1 MGGRGGSYSR
11 SGFLG
16 PHGKQKTVEEA
27 LAGANPHYREG
38 REWQQNC
45 QRCIYAY
52 EMQRRGYD
60 VEALPRIF
68 DGTDR
73 LPYMYDKNGWLAVM
87 DGAKAVDFPSRN
99 TIQKMADQMANWGDG
114 ARAIV
119 RVQWKWRNAT
129 GTSCLCRRTSARA
142 TAMAAKTPEITSG
155 GRASSTAERAERLTC
170 RFLWNPRGTAPARAC
185 AAGTAATASAPATCG
200 TIHTRSSTLRRTREL
215 LTLVRSSAGRNRASG
230 AQKQSWSAFV
240 QPLRQRRTRA

>member
-16 PHGKQKTVEEA
+16 PRGKQKTVDEA
-27 LAGANPHYREG
+27 LAGSNPHYREG

-87 DGAKAVDFPSRN
+87 DGAKAVDFPSETPFRKWQ
-99 TIQKMADQMANWGDG
+99 I
-114 ARAIV
+114 
-119 RVQWKWRNAT
+119 KWRT
-129 GTSCLCRRTSARA
+129 G
-142 TAMAAKTPEITSG
+142 AMVPAQSFVSN
-155 GRASSTAERAERLTC
+155 GRAAGPAMCLWPNSKRAVLFSWTRRPGAMLTFTPIWIRRSRARLNLSGSTT
-170 RFLWNPRGTAPARAC
+170 
-185 AAGTAATASAPATCG
+185 
-200 TIHTRSSTLRRTREL
+200 
-215 LTLVRSSAGRNRASG
+215 
-230 AQKQSWSAFV
+230 
-240 QPLRQRRTRA
+240 

>member
-16 PHGKQKTVEEA
+16 PRGKQKTVDEA
-27 LAGANPHYREG
+27 LAGSNPHYREG

-73 LPYMYDKNGWLAVM
+73 LPYMYDKTAGLQLWTA
-87 DGAKAVDFPSRN
+87 
-99 TIQKMADQMANWGDG
+99 QKLLTFLPGTPFRKWQ
-114 ARAIV
+114 I
-119 RVQWKWRNAT
+119 KWRTGAT
-129 GTSCLCRRTSARA
+129 VPAQSFVSN
-142 TAMAAKTPEITSG
+142 
-155 GRASSTAERAERLTC
+155 GRAAGPAMYLWPNSKRAAQSSWTRRPGAMLTSTSIWIRRSRARPNLS
-170 RFLWNPRGTAPARAC
+170 G
-185 AAGTAATASAPATCG
+185 
-200 TIHTRSSTLRRTREL
+200 STT
-215 LTLVRSSAGRNRASG
+215 
-230 AQKQSWSAFV
+230 
-240 QPLRQRRTRA
+240 

>member
-99 TIQKMADQMANWGDG
+99 TIQKMAD
-114 ARAIV
+114 
-119 RVQWKWRNAT
+119 
-129 GTSCLCRRTSARA
+129 
-142 TAMAAKTPEITSG
+142 
-155 GRASSTAERAERLTC
+155 
-170 RFLWNPRGTAPARAC
+170 
-185 AAGTAATASAPATCG
+185 
-200 TIHTRSSTLRRTREL
+200 
-215 LTLVRSSAGRNRASG
+215 
-230 AQKQSWSAFV
+230 
-240 QPLRQRRTRA
+240 

>member
-16 PHGKQKTVEEA
+16 PRGKQKTVDEA
-27 LAGANPHYREG
+27 LAGSNPHYREG

-52 EMQRRGYD
+52 EMQRRGYY

-68 DGTDR
+68 DVTDR

-119 RVQWKWRNAT
+119 RVQWKGGGPAMYLWPNSKRAAQSSWT
-129 GTSCLCRRTSARA
+129 RRPGAMLTSTSIWIRRSRAR
-142 TAMAAKTPEITSG
+142 PNLSG
-155 GRASSTAERAERLTC
+155 STT
-170 RFLWNPRGTAPARAC
+170 
-185 AAGTAATASAPATCG
+185 
-200 TIHTRSSTLRRTREL
+200 
-215 LTLVRSSAGRNRASG
+215 
-230 AQKQSWSAFV
+230 
-240 QPLRQRRTRA
+240 

>member
-16 PHGKQKTVEEA
+16 PRGKQKTVDEA
-27 LAGANPHYREG
+27 LAGSNPHYREG

-119 RVQWKWRNAT
+119 RVQWKGGSKPAKGRVITPPNA
-129 GTSCLCRRTSARA
+129 SKELPKSFYQQDK
-142 TAMAAKTPEITSG
+142 AKGKKKSEVPDI
-155 GRASSTAERAERLTC
+155 
-170 RFLWNPRGTAPARAC
+170 
-185 AAGTAATASAPATCG
+185 
-200 TIHTRSSTLRRTREL
+200 
-215 LTLVRSSAGRNRASG
+215 
-230 AQKQSWSAFV
+230 
-240 QPLRQRRTRA
+240 

>member
-1 MGGRGGSYSR
+1 MGGKGGSYSR
-11 SGFLG
+11 SSFLG
-16 PHGKQKTVEEA
+16 PRGKQKTVDEA
-27 LAGANPHYREG
+27 LAGSNPHYREG

-119 RVQWKWRNAT
+119 RVQWK
-129 GTSCLCRRTSARA
+129 
-142 TAMAAKTPEITSG
+142 G
-155 GRASSTAERAERLTC
+155 GRSGHVFMAEQQKG
-170 RFLWNPRGTAPARAC
+170 GTVFMDPQTGRYVDIHAYMDQAVK
-185 AAGTAATASAPATCG
+185 GATK
-200 TIHTRSSTLRRTREL
+200 
-215 LTLVRSSAGRNRASG
+215 LVRIDNLKPTALLEKCVKKRD
-230 AQKQSWSAFV
+230 K
-240 QPLRQRRTRA
+240 

>member
-16 PHGKQKTVEEA
+16 PRGKQKTVDEA
-27 LAGANPHYREG
+27 LAGSNPHYREG

-114 ARAIV
+114 ARASFV
-119 RVQWKWRNAT
+119 SN
-129 GTSCLCRRTSARA
+129 
-142 TAMAAKTPEITSG
+142 
-155 GRASSTAERAERLTC
+155 GRAAGPVMYLWPNSKRAAQSSWTRRPGAMLTSTSIWIRRSRARPNLS
-170 RFLWNPRGTAPARAC
+170 G
-185 AAGTAATASAPATCG
+185 
-200 TIHTRSSTLRRTREL
+200 STT
-215 LTLVRSSAGRNRASG
+215 
-230 AQKQSWSAFV
+230 
-240 QPLRQRRTRA
+240 

>member
-16 PHGKQKTVEEA
+16 PRGKQKTVDEA
-27 LAGANPHYREG
+27 LAGSNPHYREG

-99 TIQKMADQMANWGDG
+99 TIQKMADQMANW
-114 ARAIV
+114 
-119 RVQWKWRNAT
+119 AT
-129 GTSCLCRRTSARA
+129 VPAQSFVSN
-142 TAMAAKTPEITSG
+142 
-155 GRASSTAERAERLTC
+155 GRAAGPAMYLWPNSKRAAQSSWTRRPGAMLTSTSIWIRRSRARPNLS
-170 RFLWNPRGTAPARAC
+170 G
-185 AAGTAATASAPATCG
+185 
-200 TIHTRSSTLRRTREL
+200 STT
-215 LTLVRSSAGRNRASG
+215 
-230 AQKQSWSAFV
+230 
-240 QPLRQRRTRA
+240 

>member
-99 TIQKMADQMANWGDG
+99 TIQKMADQMANWG
-114 ARAIV
+114 
-119 RVQWKWRNAT
+119 
-129 GTSCLCRRTSARA
+129 RRC
-142 TAMAAKTPEITSG
+142 P
-155 GRASSTAERAERLTC
+155 
-170 RFLWNPRGTAPARAC
+170 
-185 AAGTAATASAPATCG
+185 
-200 TIHTRSSTLRRTREL
+200 
-215 LTLVRSSAGRNRASG
+215 RNRSR
-230 AQKQSWSAFV
+230 
-240 QPLRQRRTRA
+240 PMERRQVRPCIYGRTAKGRHSLHGPANRALC

>member
-16 PHGKQKTVEEA
+16 PRGKQKTVDEA
-27 LAGANPHYREG
+27 LAGSNPHYREG

-73 LPYMYDKNGWLAVM
+73 LPHMYDKNGWLAVM
-87 DGAKAVDFPSRN
+87 DGAK
-99 TIQKMADQMANWGDG
+99 
-114 ARAIV
+114 
-119 RVQWKWRNAT
+119 
-129 GTSCLCRRTSARA
+129 SC
-142 TAMAAKTPEITSG
+142 
-155 GRASSTAERAERLTC
+155 
-170 RFLWNPRGTAPARAC
+170 
-185 AAGTAATASAPATCG
+185 
-200 TIHTRSSTLRRTREL
+200 
-215 LTLVRSSAGRNRASG
+215 
-230 AQKQSWSAFV
+230 
-240 QPLRQRRTRA
+240 

>member
-16 PHGKQKTVEEA
+16 PRGKQKTVDEA
-27 LAGANPHYREG
+27 LAGSNPHYREG

-119 RVQWKWRNAT
+119 RVQWK
-129 GTSCLCRRTSARA
+129 
-142 TAMAAKTPEITSG
+142 G
-155 GRASSTAERAERLTC
+155 GRSGHVFMAEQQKGRHSLHGPADRALC
-170 RFLWNPRGTAPARAC
+170 
-185 AAGTAATASAPATCG
+185 
-200 TIHTRSSTLRRTREL
+200 
-215 LTLVRSSAGRNRASG
+215 
-230 AQKQSWSAFV
+230 
-240 QPLRQRRTRA
+240 

>member
-119 RVQWKWRNAT
+119 RVQWKGGRS
-129 GTSCLCRRTSARA
+129 GHVF
-142 TAMAAKTPEITSG
+142 MAEQLGGYQNMAKTTSG
-155 GRASSTAERAERLTC
+155 PAKKTGGSKPAKGRVITPPNASK
-170 RFLWNPRGTAPARAC
+170 
-185 AAGTAATASAPATCG
+185 
-200 TIHTRSSTLRRTREL
+200 EL
-215 LTLVRSSAGRNRASG
+215 PKSFYQQDKAKGKKKSEV
-230 AQKQSWSAFV
+230 
-240 QPLRQRRTRA
+240 PDI

>member
-119 RVQWKWRNAT
+119 RV
-129 GTSCLCRRTSARA
+129 
-142 TAMAAKTPEITSG
+142 
-155 GRASSTAERAERLTC
+155 
-170 RFLWNPRGTAPARAC
+170 
-185 AAGTAATASAPATCG
+185 
-200 TIHTRSSTLRRTREL
+200 
-215 LTLVRSSAGRNRASG
+215 
-230 AQKQSWSAFV
+230 
-240 QPLRQRRTRA
+240 

>member
-16 PHGKQKTVEEA
+16 PRGKQKTVDEA
-27 LAGANPHYREG
+27 LAGSNPHYREG

-119 RVQWKWRNAT
+119 SN
-129 GTSCLCRRTSARA
+129 
-142 TAMAAKTPEITSG
+142 
-155 GRASSTAERAERLTC
+155 GRAAGPVMYLWPNSKRAAQSSWTRRPGAMLIFTSIWIRRSRARLN
-170 RFLWNPRGTAPARAC
+170 LSG
-185 AAGTAATASAPATCG
+185 
-200 TIHTRSSTLRRTREL
+200 STT
-215 LTLVRSSAGRNRASG
+215 
-230 AQKQSWSAFV
+230 
-240 QPLRQRRTRA
+240 

>member
-16 PHGKQKTVEEA
+16 PRGKQKTVDEA
-27 LAGANPHYREG
+27 LAGSNPHYREG

-99 TIQKMADQMANWGDG
+99 TIQKWQ
-114 ARAIV
+114 I
-119 RVQWKWRNAT
+119 KWRTGAT
-129 GTSCLCRRTSARA
+129 VPVQSFVSN
-142 TAMAAKTPEITSG
+142 
-155 GRASSTAERAERLTC
+155 GRAAGPVMYLWPNSKRAAQSSWTRRPGAMLIFTSIWIRRSRARLN
-170 RFLWNPRGTAPARAC
+170 LSG
-185 AAGTAATASAPATCG
+185 
-200 TIHTRSSTLRRTREL
+200 STT
-215 LTLVRSSAGRNRASG
+215 
-230 AQKQSWSAFV
+230 
-240 QPLRQRRTRA
+240 

>member
-11 SGFLG
+11 SGPLG
-16 PHGKQKTVEEA
+16 PRGKAKTIEEA
-27 LAGANPHYREG
+27 LAGANPHYAEG

-87 DGAKAVDFPSRN
+87 EGAKLVDMPSRN
-99 TIQKMADQMANWGDG
+99 TIQKMADQMAQWGDG
-114 ARAIV
+114 ARAVV
-119 RVQWKWRNAT
+119 RVAWK
-129 GTSCLCRRTSARA
+129 
-142 TAMAAKTPEITSG
+142 G
-155 GRASSTAERAERLTC
+155 GRSGHVFIAEQVNGQTHFVDPQPGRAIDVKTC
-170 RFLWNPRGTAPARAC
+170 MDYAIKGQTK
-185 AAGTAATASAPATCG
+185 
-200 TIHTRSSTLRRTREL
+200 
-215 LTLVRSSAGRNRASG
+215 LVRIDNLKPTDLI
-230 AQKQSWSAFV
+230 QKCV
-240 QPLRQRRTRA
+240 KKRGG